1 MFNYPENTSFY
12 SQFREDEKAFHEKYS
27 SVDSADLFQASS
39 YNGEFAKHGQAV
51 RGGSNLKLKVDKTVS
66 NLMMELH
73 GFKGTVWVK
82 SLCRT
87 SRFESA
93 IKTKQFPFISPTELD
108 TFVNNRTNNVE
119 VAEIP
124 PIDAIDTIRESKIDE
139 AMIDEQ
145 PAIEEKI
152 GTVEESSQIVKDA
165 SDN

>member
-73 GFKGTVWVK
+73 GFKGTAWVK

-93 IKTKQFPFISPTELD
+93 IKTKQFPFISPHRTRYVRQQSHQQCRGCRNP
-108 TFVNNRTNNVE
+108 TNR
-119 VAEIP
+119 
-124 PIDAIDTIRESKIDE
+124 RHRHHSR
-139 AMIDEQ
+139 
-145 PAIEEKI
+145 
-152 GTVEESSQIVKDA
+152 VKDR
-165 SDN
+165 